1 MISIACMHLQSVFK
15 LKVPFSNPSLISKAV
30 TVEMEGKNVEP
41 IRVLS
46 FTFKVIGIHKWDE
59 CSGEVHQPLSV

>member
-46 FTFKVIGIHKWDE
+46 FTFKVIGIHK
-59 CSGEVHQPLSV
+59 